1 MTLKPAVIAELIA
14 ESQGQSLDKLPRE
27 QAAQIER
34 AAEVVFAEFISCEP
48 RYAAKRFEPF
58 MAVADVESL
67 AKLIHES
74 EQATQL
80 AFRVVAERSEE
91 SLKNMIQE
99 TFLRGAEKKDF
110 HRSAQAYRDETAVLL
125 DAALSSPHFKTSVIE
140 GDWEELGPLVKTA
153 SYEPNTFEW
162 LKNRLFT
169 VGGSD
174 IGRLVSYDANPSAPS
189 VLRALEASKTL
200 TDEQIESKVLI
211 NNRSTR
217 GPLYRGTVWEPYI
230 RHGFAKDHPEL
241 KVYNLKSQ
249 YCDPNAPW
257 KTINVDGIY
266 RGEDG
271 VRGILEIKTSM
282 DAEKWSDGPPLEY
295 RAQGLYYLHVTG
307 FEECTFRVLVAD
319 SIIHDFVIRHDDP
332 ISASDNRTMDQYV
345 LERVEPW
352 FLGLMEEREHG
363 SSE

>member
-1 MTLKPAVIAELIA
+1 MTLKPAAIAELIA
-14 ESQGQSLDKLPRE
+14 ESHGWSLDGLSQE
-27 QAAQIER
+27 QAAKVEH
-34 AAEVVFAEFISCEP
+34 AAEVVFAEFISNEP
-48 RYAAKRFEPF
+48 RYAARRFEPY
-58 MAVADVESL
+58 MAVADVDSL
-67 AKLIHES
+67 STILHAS
-74 EQATQL
+74 EADTYL
-80 AFRVVAERSEE
+80 ALRVVAERSEE

-99 TFLRGAEKKDF
+99 TFLRGEEKKEF

-125 DAALSSPHFKTSVIE
+125 DAALSSPHFKSSVIE
-140 GDWEELGPLVKTA
+140 ADWDELGPLVRTA
-153 SYEPNTFEW
+153 SYEPNSFEW

-200 TDEQIESKVLI
+200 TDKQIESKVLI
-211 NNRSTR
+211 NSRSTR
-217 GPLYRGTVWEPYI
+217 GPLYRGTVWEPFI

-241 KVYNLKSQ
+241 RVYNLKSQ

-257 KTINVDGIY
+257 KTINVDGVY
-266 RGEDG
+266 RSEDG

-282 DAEKWSDGPPLEY
+282 DAEKWRLGPPLEY

-332 ISASDNRTMDQYV
+332 ISDADNRTMDQYV
-345 LERVEPW
+345 HERVEPW
-352 FLGLMEEREHG
+352 FLGLVEEREHG
-363 SSE
+363 SDE